1 MPVFNKMS
9 VRGKLVAAFFSII
22 ILTIF
27 ISAISLVQLFKTN
40 DVIKYVH
47 FILGTRY
54 EAVSKIYYSMEE
66 VEEICFEIQSDLKV
80 FNPQEEEKLKAKMA
94 ELKDATDFI
103 DRTDTNNRKNV
114 DPIAAG
120 VKEYI
125 ALVNEKFLP
134 TVKSNN
140 SPMAQ
145 ILYEKSLFRVSDKV
159 KAHSLAITKHQIQQT
174 TGRVDTIAST
184 TPILIILVISVAAVI
199 IAVTIAL
206 IFSGSIVAALNQA
219 VNAADKIAS
228 GDLTH
233 ETHSRRL
240 DEFGTLLKRIEY
252 MRQQMNSLVGHIKTK
267 TFAIEEKITA
277 INNVTNRINES
288 SQNTQNRAL
297 TVAAA
302 SDEMVSTTGDIAK
315 NCENAA
321 ASADQSNVT
330 TNQGVSE
337 VESTIAGVHEQ
348 VERSKRD
355 AAQIQALVDQSQKIG
370 TIVQTIEDIASQTN
384 LLALNAA
391 IEAARAGEAGKGFAV
406 VADEVRSLASRTGS
420 STQEIISMVT
430 QIQTDANE
438 ANQSMT
444 ASLETMNI
452 LAEKASGVS
461 TLLGS
466 ISDQVSG
473 VNAQITQI
481 ATAAEQQTTATAEIS
496 TNMQNITEMAK
507 DLTTEVDEAKQCVS
521 ESVSLLN
528 ELLNE
533 VKELKV

>member
-22 ILTIF
+22 ILTIL

-54 EAVSKIYYSMEE
+54 EAVSQIYYSMEE
-66 VEEICFEIQSDLKV
+66 VDEICFEIQSDLKV

-337 VESTIAGVHEQ
+337 VESTIAGIHEQ

-355 AAQIQALVDQSQKIG
+355 AAQIQALIYQ
-370 TIVQTIEDIASQTN
+370 
-384 LLALNAA
+384 
-391 IEAARAGEAGKGFAV
+391 
-406 VADEVRSLASRTGS
+406 
-420 STQEIISMVT
+420 
-430 QIQTDANE
+430 
-438 ANQSMT
+438 
-444 ASLETMNI
+444 
-452 LAEKASGVS
+452 
-461 TLLGS
+461 
-466 ISDQVSG
+466 
-473 VNAQITQI
+473 
-481 ATAAEQQTTATAEIS
+481 
-496 TNMQNITEMAK
+496 
-507 DLTTEVDEAKQCVS
+507 
-521 ESVSLLN
+521 
-528 ELLNE
+528 
-533 VKELKV
+533 

>member
-1 MPVFNKMS
+1 MFNKMS
-9 VRGKLVAAFFSII
+9 VRGKLVSAFFSII
-22 ILTIF
+22 ILTIM

-54 EAVSKIYYSMEE
+54 EAVIKIYYSMQE
-66 VEEICFEIQSDLKV
+66 VDEICFNVQSDLKN
-80 FNPQEEEKLKAKMA
+80 FNPQEEQKLIDKMA
-94 ELKDATDFI
+94 ALKEATDFI
-103 DRTDTNNRKNV
+103 DKTDTNNRKDV
-114 DPIAAG
+114 DPIAAN

-125 ALVNEKFLP
+125 TQVNEKFLP
-134 TVKSNN
+134 TVKQNN
-140 SPMAQ
+140 APMAQ
-145 ILYEKSLFRVSDKV
+145 ILYEKTLFKHSDQV
-159 KAHSLAITKHQIQQT
+159 KSHSLAITKHQIQQT

-184 TPILIILVISVAAVI
+184 TPILVILVVSVAAVV

-206 IFSGSIVAALNQA
+206 LFSGSIVAALNQA
-219 VNAADKIAS
+219 VGAADKIAS

-233 ETHSRRL
+233 ETHSRRQ
-240 DEFGTLLKRIEY
+240 DEFGTLLRRIEN
-252 MRQQMNSLVGHIKTK
+252 MRKQMNSLVGHIKTK

-277 INNVTNRINES
+277 INDVTNRINDS

-321 ASADQSNVT
+321 TSADQSNVT

-337 VESTIAGVHEQ
+337 VESTIAGIHEQ

-420 STQEIISMVT
+420 STHEIISMVT

-444 ASLETMNI
+444 ASLETMNT

-461 TLLGS
+461 ALLGS

-473 VNAQITQI
+473 VNSQITQI

-507 DLTTEVDEAKQCVS
+507 NLTTEVDEAKMCVS

-528 ELLNE
+528 ELLAE

>member
-1 MPVFNKMS
+1 
-9 VRGKLVAAFFSII
+9 
-22 ILTIF
+22 
-27 ISAISLVQLFKTN
+27 
-40 DVIKYVH
+40 
-47 FILGTRY
+47 
-54 EAVSKIYYSMEE
+54 
-66 VEEICFEIQSDLKV
+66 
-80 FNPQEEEKLKAKMA
+80 
-94 ELKDATDFI
+94 
-103 DRTDTNNRKNV
+103 
-114 DPIAAG
+114 
-120 VKEYI
+120 
-125 ALVNEKFLP
+125 
-134 TVKSNN
+134 
-140 SPMAQ
+140 
-145 ILYEKSLFRVSDKV
+145 
-159 KAHSLAITKHQIQQT
+159 
-174 TGRVDTIAST
+174 
-184 TPILIILVISVAAVI
+184 
-199 IAVTIAL
+199 
-206 IFSGSIVAALNQA
+206 
-219 VNAADKIAS
+219 
-228 GDLTH
+228 
-233 ETHSRRL
+233 
-240 DEFGTLLKRIEY
+240 
-252 MRQQMNSLVGHIKTK
+252 MRQQMNSLVGHIKNK

-337 VESTIAGVHEQ
+337 VESTIAGIHEQ

-461 TLLGS
+461 TLLCS

-521 ESVSLLN
+521 ESVSLLK
-528 ELLNE
+528 ELLDE